1 MAAKFM
7 WVPLKSTMPAITN
20 AKSPFLKSM
29 VTCLSKVV
37 NDGFKEDFKA
47 TSGGLKSQSNDKL
60 YTPDQV
66 RVINFFRFEGF
77 SDPDDNAVLY
87 LLETSDGLKGTLV
100 DAYGTYADPLV
111 YKFFTEVQSA
121 HPSFVH

>member
-1 MAAKFM
+1 MQ
-7 WVPLKSTMPAITN
+7 VNYN

-47 TSGGLKSQSNDKL
+47 TSGGLKSVSTDKL
-60 YTPDQV
+60 YSADQV
-66 RVINFFRFEGF
+66 RVISFFRFEGF

-87 LLETSDGLKGTLV
+87 LIETDDGLKGTLV

-111 YKFFTEVQSA
+111 YKFFTDVQTA
-121 HPSFVH
+121 RPAMVN

>member
-1 MAAKFM
+1 
-7 WVPLKSTMPAITN
+7 MPTNYN

-47 TSGGLKSQSNDKL
+47 TSGGLRSLSTDKL

-111 YKFFTEVQSA
+111 FQFFTDVASSRPA
-121 HPSFVH
+121 VVH

>member
-1 MAAKFM
+1 MQLNNKD
-7 WVPLKSTMPAITN
+7 
-20 AKSPFLKSM
+20 KSPFLKSM

-47 TSGGLKSQSNDKL
+47 TSGGLKSVSTDKL
-60 YTPDQV
+60 YTPEQV

-87 LLETSDGLKGTLV
+87 LIETEDGLKGTLV
-100 DAYGTYADPLV
+100 DAYGTYADPIV
-111 YKFFTEVQSA
+111 HKFFVDAQSSQPA
-121 HPSFVH
+121 VVH

>member
-1 MAAKFM
+1 MLAN
-7 WVPLKSTMPAITN
+7 IN

-47 TSGGLKSQSNDKL
+47 TSGGLKSNSTDKL
-60 YTPDQV
+60 YTPEQV

-87 LLETSDGLKGTLV
+87 LIETDDGLKGTLV

-111 YKFFTEVQSA
+111 YKFFTDVQSVRTA
-121 HPSFVH
+121 VVH

>member
-1 MAAKFM
+1 
-7 WVPLKSTMPAITN
+7 MPTNLN

-47 TSGGLKSQSNDKL
+47 TTGGLRSASTDKL
-60 YTPDQV
+60 YAPNQV
-66 RVINFFRFEGF
+66 RVINSFRFEGF

-111 YKFFTEVQSA
+111 YNFFLEVQSSYEIE
-121 HPSFVH
+121 H

>member
-1 MAAKFM
+1 
-7 WVPLKSTMPAITN
+7 MPTNLN

-47 TSGGLKSQSNDKL
+47 TSGGLRSLSNDKL
-60 YTPDQV
+60 YAPDQV
-66 RVINFFRFEGF
+66 RVINSFRFEGF

-87 LLETSDGLKGTLV
+87 LLETNDGLKGTLV

-111 YKFFTEVQSA
+111 YNFFREVQSSYKIE
-121 HPSFVH
+121 H

>member
-1 MAAKFM
+1 
-7 WVPLKSTMPAITN
+7 MPNNFN

-47 TSGGLKSQSNDKL
+47 TSGGLQSVTTDKL

-77 SDPDDNAVLY
+77 SDPDDNAILY

-111 YKFFTEVQSA
+111 NKFFHDVESA
-121 HPSFVH
+121 RPAVVH

>member
-1 MAAKFM
+1 
-7 WVPLKSTMPAITN
+7 MPNNFN

-47 TSGGLKSQSNDKL
+47 TSGGLMSVSTDKL
-60 YTPDQV
+60 YTPEQV

-77 SDPDDNAVLY
+77 SDPDDNAILY

-111 YKFFTEVQSA
+111 YKFFHDVESA
-121 HPSFVH
+121 HPAVVH

>member
-1 MAAKFM
+1 
-7 WVPLKSTMPAITN
+7 MPTNLN

-47 TSGGLKSQSNDKL
+47 TSGGLQSVSTDKL
-60 YTPDQV
+60 YTPEQV
-66 RVINFFRFEGF
+66 RVINFFQFEGF

-87 LLETSDGLKGTLV
+87 LIETNDGLKGTLV
-100 DAYGTYADPLV
+100 DAYGTYADPV
-111 YKFFTEVQSA
+111 VHKFFLDVETA
-121 HPSFVH
+121 HPAVVH

>member
-1 MAAKFM
+1 
-7 WVPLKSTMPAITN
+7 MPTNIN

-47 TSGGLKSQSNDKL
+47 TSGGLRSLSTDKL
-60 YTPDQV
+60 YAPDQV

-77 SDPDDNAVLY
+77 SDPDDNAILY

-111 YKFFTEVQSA
+111 YQFFHDVESA
-121 HPSFVH
+121 RPTVVH

>member
-1 MAAKFM
+1 
-7 WVPLKSTMPAITN
+7 MPTKLN

-47 TSGGLKSQSNDKL
+47 TSGGLQSLSTDKL

-111 YKFFTEVQSA
+111 YKFFLDVESA
-121 HPSFVH
+121 RPTVVH

>member
-1 MAAKFM
+1 
-7 WVPLKSTMPAITN
+7 MPTNYN

-47 TSGGLKSQSNDKL
+47 TSAGLRSLSTDKL
-60 YTPDQV
+60 YPPDQV

-87 LLETSDGLKGTLV
+87 LLETTDGLKGTLV

-111 YKFFTEVQSA
+111 NKFFHDVQSA
-121 HPSFVH
+121 QSPVVH

>member
-1 MAAKFM
+1 
-7 WVPLKSTMPAITN
+7 MPANIN

-47 TSGGLKSQSNDKL
+47 TSGGLQSLSTDKL

-66 RVINFFRFEGF
+66 RVINFFQFEGF

-111 YKFFTEVQSA
+111 YKFFLDVESA
-121 HPSFVH
+121 HSAIVH

>member
-1 MAAKFM
+1 MQ
-7 WVPLKSTMPAITN
+7 THINT
-20 AKSPFLKSM
+20 KSPFLKSM

-37 NDGFKEDFKA
+37 DDGYKEDFKA
-47 TSGGLKSQSNDKL
+47 TNSGLRSISTDKL
-60 YTPDQV
+60 YGPDQV

-87 LLETSDGLKGTLV
+87 LIETNDGLKGTLV

-111 YKFFTEVQSA
+111 YKFFMDVESA
-121 HPSFVH
+121 RPVAIN

>member
-1 MAAKFM
+1 
-7 WVPLKSTMPAITN
+7 MPTNFN

-47 TSGGLKSQSNDKL
+47 TDEGLKSVTTDKL
-60 YTPDQV
+60 YLPEQV

-111 YKFFTEVQSA
+111 YKFFLDVQSA
-121 HPSFVH
+121 H

>member
-1 MAAKFM
+1 
-7 WVPLKSTMPAITN
+7 MPTNFN

-47 TSGGLKSQSNDKL
+47 TSGGLRSLSTDKL
-60 YTPDQV
+60 YTPEQV

-111 YKFFTEVQSA
+111 YKFFHDVQSA
-121 HPSFVH
+121 DPIVTH